1 MIFSFLNKI
10 TIESDFHGYCKT
22 IKILSKKDM
31 ITNEK
36 IQKVMRIQIGN
47 IKIVMVSGEQRK
59 KDQQLL
65 KMLEKI

>member
-47 IKIVMVSGEQRK
+47 IKIVMVSGE
-59 KDQQLL
+59 
-65 KMLEKI
+65 